1 MSVNETPLTRA
12 YWREELCGKGAL
24 YEEFRAVDADGD
36 AQSWRDIDGVVVL
49 GDPDGTI
56 MRGTRSL
63 DNQDVVVIQT
73 KATRLNPYVFGQALL
88 SKDLIRRRWAS
99 RSVRSV
105 LICTA
110 DDPELRPIVDG
121 FADLKVAVKG
131 TKDGKVGSFGLRRI
145 PGTAEDLANEEHV
158 PVIAPARL
166 ARRLR
171 VDGVMA
177 RGLGPG
183 HGDSLSEQVTGRD
196 VTSIHSLRDSRG
208 PARLGMWVAGEVILA
223 QRLLTGMGASSARSV
238 VVCRCGDR
246 AVERELRTYA
256 TVEVRELG

>member
-1 MSVNETPLTRA
+1 VSVNETPLTRA
-12 YWREELCGKGAL
+12 YWREELCGQGAL

-36 AQSWRDIDGVVVL
+36 GQSWRDIDGVVVL
-49 GDPDGTI
+49 GDPAGTV
-56 MRGTRSL
+56 MRGRTRSL
-63 DNQDVVVIQT
+63 DGQDVVVIQT

-88 SKDLIRRRWAS
+88 SKDLIRRRWAP

-110 DDPELRPIVDG
+110 DDPELRPVADG
-121 FADLKVAVKG
+121 FLKVVVKE
-131 TKDGKVGSFGLRRI
+131 GKVGSFGLRRI
-145 PGTAEDLANEEHV
+145 PGAAEDLAV
-158 PVIAPARL
+158 RQQMPVIAPARL
-166 ARRLR
+166 ARRVR

-183 HGDSLSEQVTGRD
+183 HGDSLGEQVTGRD

-223 QRLLTGMGASSARSV
+223 QRLLTGMGAASVRSV
-238 VVCRCGDR
+238 VVCRRGDR